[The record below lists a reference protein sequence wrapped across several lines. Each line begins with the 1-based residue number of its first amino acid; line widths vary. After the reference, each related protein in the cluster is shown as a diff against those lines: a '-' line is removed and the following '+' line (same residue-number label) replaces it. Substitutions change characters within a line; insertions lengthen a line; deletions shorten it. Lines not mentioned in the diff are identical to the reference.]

1 MPCVKSKRSSPMGND
16 CLLHKHI
23 PSDNIHLALWSKKWP
38 RCGAGRSTGIL
49 LPIQRVKMSPGFR
62 AERPG
67 CQEPQ
72 NLPFSSSVWSSAPP
86 GSQDAKKVQELRP
99 RLHAQAQ
106 PGCGLVTE
114 GSGLP
119 AGAHSGSVAEPCS
132 ELSRCIS
139 GFPRL

>member
-1 MPCVKSKRSSPMGND
+1 MSCVKSKRSSPMGND

-23 PSDNIHLALWSKKWP
+23 PSDNTHLALRSKKV
-38 RCGAGRSTGIL
+38 ASVRSRT
-49 LPIQRVKMSPGFR
+49 QYR
-62 AERPG
+62 APSHSHSTSKNKPWISAEERPG

-86 GSQDAKKVQELRP
+86 GTQDAKKVQELRP

-106 PGCGLVTE
+106 PGCGLVTG

-119 AGAHSGSVAEPCS
+119 PVAEPGS